1 MAVKNY
7 REKTLILKR
16 VLIMLEDI
24 QNDSSNEYFDYNC
37 TEDETSDFYIMID
50 APLCDLISSV
60 ESFIENIEEG
70 KYEEED
76 SFNDIDSSEDEY

>member
-16 VLIMLEDI
+16 VLMMLEDI

>member
-7 REKTLILKR
+7 REKALVLKR
-16 VLIMLEDI
+16 ILLMLEDI

-37 TEDETSDFYIMID
+37 TEGETSDFYILVD
-50 APLCDLISSV
+50 TPLCDLISSV

-76 SFNDIDSSEDEY
+76 SINDIYYSEDEY

>member
-16 VLIMLEDI
+16 ILLMLEDI

-37 TEDETSDFYIMID
+37 TEDETSDFYIMVD
-50 APLCDLISSV
+50 TPLCDLISSV

-76 SFNDIDSSEDEY
+76 SFDDIDFSEDEY

>member
-76 SFNDIDSSEDEY
+76 SFNDIDSFEDEY

>member
-16 VLIMLEDI
+16 VLMMLEDI

-76 SFNDIDSSEDEY
+76 SFNDIDSFEDEY